1 MIKAGALYFAI
12 VVAFFIAIV
21 SASLLMLASN
31 YRNTYLKEIRLN
43 RLLNNA
49 NAGVNIA
56 LAIEHKIDSVIGID
70 LYTDQAD
77 SITIKKKRWGIFDM
91 ALVTAFIAQDTLK
104 KAILMG
110 MDTDSVAIYL
120 TDEDRPLA
128 LSGKT
133 KISGNVILPKS
144 GVRKSYAEGRSYEH
158 EQLVYNGKTS
168 SSTRSLPTLNKAVLS
183 SILNSLQSPN
193 QHYPL
198 LDQKDLTL
206 SFLDSTLRYKLPAK
220 GNLKNST
227 FKGNIILYA
236 DSTITVAASTYL
248 DGVQLYAP
256 HIKIEEGFK
265 GSCQLF
271 ATDSITIGKNS
282 VLSYP
287 SVAAV
292 IGTKKPG
299 RFPKIT
305 LARNVTFEGII
316 FTHEEKRTALQ
327 TMINIQRDS
336 KIKGEVYAGLV
347 KLDSGVTINGKASC
361 NLFLMQTSTLLYEN
375 FLIDVNLNRIA
386 RSKYYLSSPIFN
398 TRRQN
403 KILRWLN

>member
-31 YRNTYLKEIRLN
+31 YRNTYLKEIRFN
-43 RLLNNA
+43 RLMNNV

-56 LAIEHKIDSVIGID
+56 LTGEHKIDTVITID
-70 LYTDQAD
+70 LYADQAD

-91 ALVTAFIAQDTLK
+91 ALIKAFIAQDTLK
-104 KAILMG
+104 KAMLMG
-110 MDTDSVAIYL
+110 MDTDSAAIYL

-144 GVRKSYAEGRSYEH
+144 GLRKSYAEGRSYEN

-168 SSTRSLPTLNKAVLS
+168 SSTRSLPALNKLVLS
-183 SILNSLQSPN
+183 SILNSLLLSNEQ
-193 QHYPL
+193 YPL
-198 LDQKDLTL
+198 LDQINLTH
-206 SFLDSTLRYKLPAK
+206 SFLDSTLHYKLPAK
-220 GNLKNST
+220 GSLKNST
-227 FKGNIILYA
+227 LKGNIVLYA
-236 DSTITVAASTYL
+236 DSTITVAASTHL
-248 DGVQLYAP
+248 DGVLLYAP
-256 HIKIEEGFK
+256 HIKIEEGFT

-282 VLSYP
+282 ILRYP

-305 LARNVTFEGII
+305 LSRNVTFEGII

-327 TMINIQRDS
+327 TMVSIQRNS
-336 KIKGEVYAGLV
+336 EVKGEVYAGLV
-347 KLDSGVTINGKASC
+347 KLDSGVTINGKTSC

-375 FLIDVNLNRIA
+375 FLIDIKLNRLA

-403 KILRWLN
+403 KVLKWLN